1 MFIVFL
7 MMGSFAL
14 AFAELVRKSD
24 ALSSRDQG
32 GAMIACGEATSVPC
46 QPPPARVE

>member
-1 MFIVFL
+1 MFIVLL

-32 GAMIACGEATSVPC
+32 TTIACGEATSVPC
-46 QPPPARVE
+46 QPPRPRTE